1 MNSVDIAKVK
11 LKVNISEIL
20 NLVLSKQKFK
30 IDIEANVY
38 INKEV
43 PSNKAIIYVSE
54 DNSLSEEEPS
64 LIIMK
69 LFKSYKPQVN
79 KDICTLT
86 PLMCWQDV
94 IELNKTRML
103 YFDHQSDGVDL
114 FEDKELEE
122 MGWYASALD
131 ITYRQIVEVIEDKT
145 KGSLV
150 FYDNSIQFSGFALVE
165 EIKEVRSIIKEYIC
179 NTVNT
184 KIKEDE
190 LDFDDEDVIEAI
202 DFFEIKR

>member
-1 MNSVDIAKVK
+1 MNSIDIAKVK
-11 LKVNISEIL
+11 LDINISEVL
-20 NLVLSKQKFK
+20 NLVLSKQNFK
-30 IDIEANVY
+30 IDIEANIYV
-38 INKEV
+38 NKEV
-43 PSNKAIIYVSE
+43 PSTKAIMYVRE
-54 DNSLSEEEPS
+54 DNSFSEEDPS
-64 LIIMK
+64 LIISK

-79 KDICTLT
+79 KDVCTLS

-131 ITYRQIVEVIEDKT
+131 ITYRQIVEILEDKT
-145 KGSLV
+145 KGSLT
-150 FYDNSIQFSGFALVE
+150 FYDNSIQFSGFALIE
-165 EIKEVRSIIKEYIC
+165 DIKEVRSIVKEYIR
-179 NTVNT
+179 NTVNI

-202 DFFEIKR
+202 DFFKIKR